1 MKGKIETDIMDWSE
15 CEKFFIR
22 NVEIDNERINSI
34 IKKAMQ
40 RLERARNTPV
50 NLDNVS
56 FVVED
61 YYEVVK
67 ELLVAYLLKN
77 GLRSKNHQCLIS
89 YFYKQN
95 LKYEREAFLISQM
108 SFFRN
113 RLGYYGED
121 IPMEFYYK
129 NKNDFEEIIGIILR
143 VIENEKKSENQK

>member
-1 MKGKIETDIMDWSE
+1 MGINIINWNE
-15 CEKFFIR
+15 CERKFIR

-34 IKKAMQ
+34 VGKAKL
-40 RLERARNTPV
+40 RLKRARDT
-50 NLDNVS
+50 NVTLENVA

-61 YYEVVK
+61 YYEVIK

-95 LKYEREAFLISQM
+95 PQYETESFLISQM

-113 RLGYYGED
+113 RLTYYGED
-121 IPMEFYYK
+121 IPMNFYGK
-129 NKNDFEEIIGIILR
+129 NKDEFEEIIRLILKL
-143 VIENEKKSENQK
+143 IEMG